1 MREGER
7 EKERK
12 KLKSDIFFRELIFDN
27 TRYKNPGK
35 AY

>member
-27 TRYKNPGK
+27 TRYKNPEK